1 MIGCIIMEGFSPVS
15 LKLLII
21 IFVLLVTNPVAVHAI
36 ARSAYNSDVIPDNL
50 VKNDLKKNKSN
61 QSQQNKSE
69 AHPEGDNNE

>member
-50 VKNDLKKNKSN
+50 TKNDLQENNSK
-61 QSQQNKSE
+61 QTQQNNST
-69 AHPEGDNNE
+69 ARPEGDSNE